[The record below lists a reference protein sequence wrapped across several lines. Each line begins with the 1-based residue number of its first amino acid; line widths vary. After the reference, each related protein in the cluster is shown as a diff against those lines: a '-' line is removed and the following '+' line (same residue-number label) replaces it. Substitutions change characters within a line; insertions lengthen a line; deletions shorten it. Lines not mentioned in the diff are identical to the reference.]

1 MKNFNSGNTL
11 TQSTGYKSFQPFLL
25 NRKYKFDDSEL
36 LKLIEETNLK
46 IGELNAFSELIPDV
60 DHFIRLYVFKEA
72 TVSSR
77 IEGTQTEIEEA
88 MLNEIDVDPEK
99 RDDWREVNNYIKAMN
114 SSIKKLH
121 NVPLST
127 RLLQSAHKTLLSG
140 VRGKNKLPGDFRKS
154 QNWIGGSSL
163 KDATFIPP
171 VWQDLNNLMNDLEN
185 FLHNPNTGLPE
196 IIKIAI
202 AHYQFETIHPFLD
215 GNGRIG
221 RLMIILYLL
230 ESGVLKQP
238 VLYLSDFFERNRIDY
253 YDNLMRV
260 RLKNDLRQWVLFF
273 LTGALETAD
282 RSIHGLRKIIKL
294 KHDCEANRISKLG
307 KKTPSAQ
314 KLLQY
319 LFKQPII
326 RAEDASKVTK
336 LSLVSTYKLIDDFMN
351 IGILKEI
358 TGGRR
363 NRIFSFEKYFKIFK
377 T

>member
-1 MKNFNSGNTL
+1 MKNFKSGTSIAQ
-11 TQSTGYKSFQPFLL
+11 TTGYKTFQPSTI
-25 NRKYKFDDSEL
+25 NRRYVFDDHEL
-36 LKLIEETNLK
+36 LSLIEETHLK
-46 IGELNAFSELIPDV
+46 IGELNAFSELTPDV

-88 MLNEIDVDPEK
+88 MLSEMDIEPEK
-99 RDDWREVNNYIKAMN
+99 RDDWREVNNYIQAMN
-114 SSIKKLH
+114 QSIKKLGKL
-121 NVPLST
+121 PMST

-140 VRGKNKLPGDFRKS
+140 VRGKHKLPGEFRKS

-163 KDATFIPP
+163 KSAVFIPP
-171 VWQDLNNLMNDLEN
+171 AWQEVNSLMSDLEK
-185 FLHNPNTGLPE
+185 FLHNHDTGLPK
-196 IIKIAI
+196 ILKIAL

-230 ESGVLKQP
+230 ETGILKKP

-260 RLKNDLRQWVLFF
+260 RLKSDLRQWLLFF
-273 LTGALETAD
+273 LVGTLETTEH
-282 RSIHGLRKIIKL
+282 SISGLRKIIKL
-294 KHDCEANRISKLG
+294 KHDCETNKISKLG
-307 KKTPSAQ
+307 KRTPNAQ

-326 RAEDASKVTK
+326 RAEEASNVTK
-336 LSLVSTYKLIDDFMN
+336 LSLVSTYKLIEDFMK

-377 T
+377 